1 MYVGEFYGA
10 KPFEDYEK
18 KQLSLVKS
26 LDWLDIS
33 KLKDFPDEVEAILS
47 LDKLLSKERINK
59 IANQVKL
66 RIEYIKKLK
75 EILET

>member
-1 MYVGEFYGA
+1 MYVGEFFLT

-18 KQLSLVKS
+18 KQLRLVKS

-47 LDKLLSKERINK
+47 LDKLLSKEKINK
-59 IANQVKL
+59 IVNQVKL
-66 RIEYIKKLK
+66 RIEYINKLK